1 MESVDMDEARL
12 AFGIVFVAAIGSGIT
27 AGIFFA
33 FSSFVMP
40 ALQRIQSAQGV
51 VAMKLIDTEV
61 INFSFMGAF
70 CGTGLLC
77 VVLGVGSLFMW
88 THEGAKFVLVASL
101 LYLVGRCGTTVVF
114 NVPLNDKL
122 ARIADPTEAVS
133 FWPEYVALWT
143 RWNHVCTIASVASA
157 ALFTESLCL
166 GS

>member
-1 MESVDMDEARL
+1 MDEARL
-12 AFGIVFVAAIGSGIT
+12 AFGIVFVGAIGSGIA

-51 VAMKLIDTEV
+51 AAMKLINTEV

-70 CGTGLLC
+70 CGTGLPC

-88 THEGAKFVLVASL
+88 THEAAKFVLVGL
-101 LYLVGRCGTTVVF
+101 LYLVGRFGITVVF

-143 RWNHVCTIASVASA
+143 RWNRVRTIASVASA
-157 ALFTESLCL
+157 ALFTASLCL